1 MPPALRALSLT
12 LFALSVLLLGWTTPL
27 HIDEWVYPF
36 LAERITA
43 HPLDPYGG
51 EAVSFG
57 RVVPVFE
64 GVPHPPGFPI
74 LLALLGGDAPAYPA
88 HARWILLPFL
98 LLFLASLRPLAR
110 FFRIDAGWG
119 SSFLLFSPAFFL
131 SAQRLMTD
139 FPSLS
144 LFHGAL
150 LLLLLPSP
158 RPCWG
163 AVLLGGAI
171 FMRYTFLLLLPLFLL
186 VARRRC
192 AVRGRA
198 ALLLMLLSLL
208 PVLLWNG
215 FSWVRYGE
223 THFGLHL
230 RILAAGGE
238 GIVWRLGALPTFL
251 GGVLV
256 PGAFLLGNGRKRLV
270 VAFIVGLL
278 LFAGVAPRL
287 DPPLGRKGVLLA
299 ALLCTNAVTFVE
311 AAVAEI
317 QSVRQGKGG
326 EGALL
331 LAWGGL
337 GLAAALVSFVSARA
351 LLPALYPLTAL
362 LLRRFEEKGGGRRG
376 LGLALLVSAGV
387 SLLLGFSDRSLAEAH
402 ADFPRR
408 LAAAPPGTPIWFTGE
423 WGFRVAMTKAGFSPL
438 VDAPGTPLPQTGD
451 RIVVAEGAAP
461 APIPSPL
468 QGHLRFLRTEVV
480 PSKFPLLLM
489 NERAHAGFYSAGWG
503 CLPFAPAGG
512 EALERFTWYRVEGR
526 NTTP

>member
-1 MPPALRALSLT
+1 MPPALSRLCLV
-12 LFALSVLLLGWTTPL
+12 LFVFPLILLAYTTPP

-36 LAERITA
+36 LAERIAA

-57 RVVPVFE
+57 RLVPIFE

-74 LLALLGGDAPAYPA
+74 LLALLGGDTPA
-88 HARWILLPFL
+88 HPERARWILLPFL

-110 FFRIDAGWG
+110 FFRIEAGWG
-119 SSFLLFSPAFFL
+119 SFFLLFSPAFFL

-139 FPSLS
+139 FPALS

-158 RPCWG
+158 RPWWG
-163 AVLLGGAI
+163 AVLVGGAI
-171 FMRYTFLLLLPLFLL
+171 FMRYTFLLLLPIFLL

-192 AVRGRA
+192 AGTGRSS
-198 ALLLMLLSLL
+198 LCLVLLSLL

-215 FSWVRYGE
+215 FSWMRYGA
-223 THFGLHL
+223 THFGVHL
-230 RILAAGGE
+230 
-238 GIVWRLGALPTFL
+238 GIVVASGGGVTWRLGALPTFL

-287 DPPLGRKGVLLA
+287 DPPLGRKGILLA
-299 ALLCTNAVTFVE
+299 ALLCTNALTFLE
-311 AAVAEI
+311 AAVAEM
-317 QSVRQGKGG
+317 QRVRQREG
-326 EGALL
+326 EGGIL
-331 LAWGGL
+331 LAWAGL
-337 GLAAALVSFVSARA
+337 GLAAALVSFMSARA
-351 LLPALYPLTAL
+351 LLPALSPLTWL
-362 LLRRFEEKGGGRRG
+362 LLRRFAEKGGGRG
-376 LGLALLVSAGV
+376 ILALALLVSAGL
-387 SLLLGFSDRSLAEAH
+387 SLLLGFADRSLAKAH
-402 ADFPRR
+402 AAFPRH
-408 LAAAPPGTPIWFTGE
+408 LAADPPATPIWFAGE
-423 WGFRVAMTKAGFSPL
+423 WGFRTAMTQAGFSPL
-438 VDAPGTPLPQTGD
+438 VDAPGIPLPQPGD

-480 PSKFPLLLM
+480 PSTFPLLLM

-503 CLPFAPAGG
+503 CLPFAPAEG